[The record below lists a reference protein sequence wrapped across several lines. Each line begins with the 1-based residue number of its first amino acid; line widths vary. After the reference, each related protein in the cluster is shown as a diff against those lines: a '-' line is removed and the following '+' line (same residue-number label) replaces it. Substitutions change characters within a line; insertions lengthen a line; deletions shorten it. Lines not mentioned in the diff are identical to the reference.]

1 MLLSEMVQEDLVTT
15 ELRARNKWDAI
26 EELIDLL
33 VITHELRVVNRAEV
47 LEAVIARER
56 TLSTGLE
63 HGLAVPHGAVE
74 CVIDLL
80 AVIGISHEGIPF
92 DSLDGNPARLI
103 VLLVIPKGAFR
114 AQVSTLAGVARLA
127 RSKESRERIIAA
139 RTPREVMEA
148 IYEIERPDREG
159 RERSLP
165 LSDE

>member
-15 ELRARNKWDAI
+15 ELRANNKWDAI

-33 VITHELRVVNRAEV
+33 IATHELRVVNRSEV
-47 LEAVIARER
+47 LEAVLARER

-80 AVIGISHEGIPF
+80 AVIGVSHDGIPF
-92 DSLDGNPARLI
+92 DSLDGKPARLI

-114 AQVSTLAGVARLA
+114 SQVSTLAGVARLA
-127 RSKESRERIIAA
+127 RSKESRERIVAA
-139 RTPREVMEA
+139 RTPHEVMEA
-148 IYEIERPDREG
+148 IYEIERPELANQ
-159 RERSLP
+159 ERNRP
-165 LSDE
+165 PSDE